1 MKSYTIQAFETSLEQ
16 ALDAISNQS
25 EGLRTCVEPILNG
38 VERNFQQSQSARG
51 DSWPARK
58 DQGDGHPLLIDTGD
72 LMTSAIG
79 AGTVV
84 QVGATEMSIDL
95 PPGQSGT
102 SRAGV
107 RRHEFGDQEIMGQ
120 DGILARPY
128 FGVSEETADE
138 CTKRIADNVM
148 DQLAAIG

>member
-1 MKSYTIQAFETSLEQ
+1 MKTYTIQAFETSLEQ
-16 ALDAISNQS
+16 ALDAISDQS
-25 EGLRTCVEPILNG
+25 EGLRSCVEPILNG
-38 VERNFQQSQSARG
+38 VERNFQSSQSARG

-58 DQGDGHPLLIDTGD
+58 DPGDGHPLLIDTGD

-102 SRAGV
+102 SRGGV
-107 RRHEFGDQEIMGQ
+107 RRHEFGGG
-120 DGILARPY
+120 GIPARPY

-138 CTKRIADNVM
+138 CVKRIADNVM